1 MEIIYRKVEKNE
13 KEQLFTFIDDIL
25 SRIKDC
31 NYFIPYDQWELDN
44 MFDEE
49 NYGYVYG
56 AFDTN
61 KLVGMSQLYV
71 NQQMLAECKQLLS
84 IDEDSCEIG
93 GNLVLEEYRDKSIAT
108 NLMKNEIEL
117 AKQLGFKTII
127 AMAHPD
133 NKASIK
139 SLEHV
144 GFSFVKEETLNNGF
158 KRNLYCLKVK

>member
-1 MEIIYRKVEKNE
+1 MEIVYRKVEKNE

-71 NQQMLAECKQLLS
+71 S
-84 IDEDSCEIG
+84 
-93 GNLVLEEYRDKSIAT
+93 
-108 NLMKNEIEL
+108 
-117 AKQLGFKTII
+117 
-127 AMAHPD
+127 
-133 NKASIK
+133 
-139 SLEHV
+139 
-144 GFSFVKEETLNNGF
+144 
-158 KRNLYCLKVK
+158 